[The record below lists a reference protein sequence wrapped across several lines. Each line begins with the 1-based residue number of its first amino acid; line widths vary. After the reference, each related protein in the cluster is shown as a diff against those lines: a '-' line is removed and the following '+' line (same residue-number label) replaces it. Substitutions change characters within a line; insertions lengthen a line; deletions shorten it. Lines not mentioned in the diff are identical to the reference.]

1 MPSSKLLGPNRF
13 EFSLHPNLNPTA
25 LLVRADAASTGLMLD
40 VVLRHIYLY
49 AVLAK
54 TRLRRKKFWH
64 PSGRNF
70 DMPASHISRVGR
82 LCKLIAI
89 SLDSGK
95 LRA

>member
-1 MPSSKLLGPNRF
+1 
-13 EFSLHPNLNPTA
+13 
-25 LLVRADAASTGLMLD
+25 MLD
-40 VVLRHIYLY
+40 VVVRHIYLY

-54 TRLRRKKFWH
+54 TRLRRQKFCH

-70 DMPASHISRVGR
+70 DMPAARISRVGK

-95 LRA
+95 LCA